1 MEAQDIV
8 KYFKIIR
15 KWWWV
20 IALLFGTTVGVMMAI
35 TLLSETEYEAVAKV
49 QVTAPPPQEGPLF
62 GTFRSESLQDAI
74 AQTQTSFSEFLQEGD
89 VTWRIVEIVPES
101 GMSGGELRDR
111 IEIEIP
117 DASQLMQIK
126 VRAGD
131 PELAAELTNA
141 LVEVGL
147 EEYGVLLAQP
157 TANTRDFI
165 VAQLEIAQQ
174 ELNEA
179 ENALVQFQIENRIG
193 NLNRALDNQYDLIS
207 RSKGEVDRLR
217 AAGELEQSQVLEL
230 IILER
235 EAELQTLIGISD
247 EYSALTDRVAR
258 ARTNYSFLLDTLSE
272 ARIKENQLVELG
284 SIQLINRARIPNA
297 PATAISSRLIVLGA
311 LASLFAGIL
320 LAFMLEYMEISGSL
334 PGQGIKRDARQAEM
348 AVLSD
353 NVR

>member
-1 MEAQDIV
+1 MEVQDV
-8 KYFKIIR
+8 LKYFKIIR

-20 IALLFGTTVGVMMAI
+20 IALLFGTTVGIMMAI

-62 GTFRSESLQDAI
+62 GSFTRESLKDAI

-89 VTWRIVEIVPES
+89 VAWRVVDRVPQS
-101 GMSGGELRDR
+101 GMSGGELRDH

-117 DASQLMQIK
+117 DNSQLMQIK

-131 PELAAELTNA
+131 PDMAADLTNA

-157 TANTRDFI
+157 TANTRNFI
-165 VAQLEIAQQ
+165 AAQLEIAQR
-174 ELNEA
+174 ELDVA
-179 ENALVQFQIENRIG
+179 ENKLVQFQIDNRIG
-193 NLNRALDNQYDLIS
+193 NLDRAVDNQYDLIS

-217 AAGELEQSQVLEL
+217 AAGDLEQSQTLEL

-235 EAELQTLIGISD
+235 EAELQSLIDISD
-247 EYSALTDRVAR
+247 EYSALTDQVER

-272 ARIKENQLVELG
+272 ARIKENQLMELG
-284 SIQLINRARIPNA
+284 SIQLINRARVPNS
-297 PATAISSRLIVLGA
+297 PTTAISSRLIVLGA
-311 LASLFAGIL
+311 LASLFAGVL
-320 LAFMLEYMEISGSL
+320 LAFTLEYMEISGNL
-334 PGQGIKRDARQAEM
+334 PGQGIKRESKQAEM